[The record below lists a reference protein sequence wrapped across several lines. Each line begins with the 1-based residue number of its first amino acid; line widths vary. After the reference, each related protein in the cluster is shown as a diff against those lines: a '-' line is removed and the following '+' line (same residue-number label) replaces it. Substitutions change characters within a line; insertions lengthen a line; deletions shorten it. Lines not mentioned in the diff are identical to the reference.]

1 MNIIIGFYVFSLF
14 YIGSVG
20 IFALLKKKKELVN
33 RSITLMAALHV
44 LCLVFLGGTYVFLV
58 FAAALLCA
66 GAYEMTRRT
75 RAGSFWGIAMA
86 LGFGVFLFLNKAWLD
101 DMLPVFLLT
110 SLFAFAGKKE
120 HVRSGC
126 YLYGFVLLVLVPCVV
141 SIAAIYE
148 INSGWMISLILLL
161 QLNDG
166 FAYLAGKGFG
176 KTKLFK
182 RISPNKSLEGYAA
195 GMLGIILGLVL
206 LHSAIPMLKGY
217 PIGRTALLA
226 AYMFIFGN
234 AGDLLF
240 SAVKRKLDIKDFSN
254 ILPGH
259 GGILDRFD
267 NILFAGPVL
276 YFILQAW

>member
-1 MNIIIGFYVFSLF
+1 MNIILGFYIFSLF

-33 RSITLMAALHV
+33 RTITLMAALHV

-58 FAAALLCA
+58 FAAALLGA

-75 RAGSFWGIAMA
+75 RAGSIWAIAMS
-86 LGFGVFLFLNKAWLD
+86 LGLGAFLFLNKTWLD
-101 DMLPVFLLT
+101 YMLPVFLLT

-120 HVRSGC
+120 RVRSGW
-126 YLYGFVLLVLVPCVV
+126 YLYGFVLFVLVPCAV

-148 INSGWMISLILLL
+148 INSGWIIALILLL

-176 KTKLFK
+176 KTKPFK
-182 RISPNKSLEGYAA
+182 RISPDKSLEGYAA
-195 GMLGIILGLVL
+195 GMIGIVLGLVL
-206 LHSAIPMLKGY
+206 LHSAIPVIKGY
-217 PIGRTALLA
+217 SIGRTALLA

-240 SAVKRKLDIKDFSN
+240 SAVKRKLDIKDFGN

-267 NILFAGPVL
+267 NILFAAPVL
-276 YFILQAW
+276 YFLLRGW